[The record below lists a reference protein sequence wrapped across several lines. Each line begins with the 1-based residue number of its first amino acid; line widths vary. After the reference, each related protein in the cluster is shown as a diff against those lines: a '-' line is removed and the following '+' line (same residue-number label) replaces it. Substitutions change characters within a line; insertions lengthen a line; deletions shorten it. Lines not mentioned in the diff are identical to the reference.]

1 MQVRGI
7 DRAGN
12 WIHLAP
18 PTRNF
23 VAAEFELYERIRE
36 VQRTAL
42 AVRAEQEMNA
52 AY

>member
-7 DRAGN
+7 DSTAN
-12 WIHLAP
+12 WIHVAAR
-18 PTRNF
+18 TCNF
-23 VAAEFELYERIRE
+23 VAADLELYERIRE
-36 VQRTAL
+36 IQRTAL